1 MASCNRVKNIVLYPT
16 ARYYSEVSYPI
27 VILSAAKEG
36 SYPIVILSAAKDLFK
51 QERIKNSM
59 NKNIINK
66 LCTDGEISLETEVS
80 IKFRIKDSAF
90 CPGTVRI
97 HLPAPINASWLSE
110 GRLIDSDPFFRMMSV
125 EDYPQRSAYFNEIL
139 TENKTFSIGYGFT
152 SVHKYIRPD
161 ISLIDSVPQKTFDP
175 ADIKRFMELSHC
187 GCESYTALAPDV
199 VTIRDVAPSEGLPF
213 KDEYYVFL
221 SANGITVSHPDASD
235 PVTSDEA
242 KKAADTTE
250 KGTLARRLFDLIAE
264 NYTPKSDETLSMAFV
279 AMCRM
284 CGIPARWQGGYASG
298 DITEEASGTAVDKT
312 IVENVIEYP
321 GIAHD
326 WCMIHLLPYGWI
338 YADPGYAREF
348 GKETIIAS
356 EINAAET
363 TTASEVNVTIATVT
377 REFNATAKNDPNGS
391 SSIHKDETKPPILL
405 KDYFFGNIDP
415 FMVPTATEPS
425 ANLYPAKDYER
436 ADKIFNV
443 RGEAELIPGKMT
455 GSGQFAGRG
464 LTSDEIETT
473 VRMRFL

>member
-1 MASCNRVKNIVLYPT
+1 
-16 ARYYSEVSYPI
+16 
-27 VILSAAKEG
+27 
-36 SYPIVILSAAKDLFK
+36 
-51 QERIKNSM
+51 M

-97 HLPAPINASWLSE
+97 HLPAPVNASWLSE

-213 KDEYYVFL
+213 KDEYYTFL
-221 SANGITVSHPDASD
+221 SENGITVSHLDASD

-242 KKAADTTE
+242 KKNADTTE
-250 KGTLARRLFDLIAE
+250 KGTLARRLFDLIVK
-264 NYTPKSDETLSMAFV
+264 NYTPKSDETLSMVFV
-279 AMCRM
+279 SMCRM
-284 CGIPARWQGGYASG
+284 CGIPARWQGGYASD

-312 IVENVIEYP
+312 TLENVNEYP
-321 GIAHD
+321 GVTHD

-338 YADPGYAREF
+338 YADPGYARKF
-348 GKETIIAS
+348 ETEAIPVS
-356 EINAAET
+356 EENTTKATITPKINATEA
-363 TTASEVNVTIATVT
+363 TTASEVNVTIATIT
-377 REFNATAKNDPNGS
+377 HEFNATAKNDPNGS

-425 ANLYPAKDYER
+425 ANLYPAKDYDR

-443 RGEAELIPGKMT
+443 LGEAELIPGKMT
-455 GSGQFAGRG
+455 STGHFDGRG
-464 LTSDEIETT
+464 LKSHEFETT
-473 VRMRFL
+473 VRMHSCHPER